1 MTTTTN
7 EALKTAANRLAA
19 AGIAT
24 ARLDAEVLLRHV
36 LRIDRTQLFVRLSD
50 PLAEEAQH
58 RFDELIA
65 ARLAGQPVAYL
76 TGEREFMGMSFAVG
90 PGVLI
95 PRPETEWLV
104 EWAITRM
111 EAISGGAMVDVGTG
125 SGAIALSVAKLLGP
139 DGWAADIV
147 GIDSSIGA
155 LAYAAVNRVRLG
167 LSSVSLIRGD
177 LIQALRGPVDVIVA
191 NLPYLRPD
199 QVAGNPDLAAE
210 PVRALI
216 GGADGLDLVRE
227 LLADAPRILSPR
239 GAIGLE
245 LDPANVAEAA
255 EVAQRNFPRADVR
268 ISADLAGYDRY
279 VVIIDR

>member
-36 LRIDRTQLFVRLSD
+36 LRIDRTRLFVRLND

-65 ARLAGQPVAYL
+65 ARLTGQPVAYL

-111 EAISGGAMVDVGTG
+111 EAISGGTMVDVGTG

-139 DGWAADIV
+139 DRRADIV

-167 LSSVSLIRGD
+167 LSSVSLIHGD

-227 LLADAPRILSPR
+227 LLADAPRILSPK